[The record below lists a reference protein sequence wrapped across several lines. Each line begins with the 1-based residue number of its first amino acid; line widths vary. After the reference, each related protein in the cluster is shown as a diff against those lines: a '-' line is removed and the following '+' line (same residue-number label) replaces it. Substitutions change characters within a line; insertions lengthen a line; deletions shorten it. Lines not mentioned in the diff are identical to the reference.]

1 MWQGIANF
9 ILRNRFLLIGAITLV
24 TVLFGYSALTNL
36 KLDNKY
42 GIVLPKDSPTTTN
55 YNKFKELF
63 GEDGNVLVLAIKTDS
78 LYTESRFKKWKQLGD
93 SILKFQG
100 VESVTSEATLITLK
114 NDKEKKEFV
123 FERVFEED
131 DTLFKKKSIDVIKDE
146 VRNNPFY
153 RGLLYSDSGD
163 VSVMMIGISESTLA
177 DQKKSKIVLKIE
189 DLARSYE
196 GAFGQVHFAGL
207 PHLRV
212 VIATRMQNEM
222 FLFIVASMLVTGILL
237 YLFFRSFR
245 VVGICLTVVA
255 IAVIWALGSIGAM
268 GFDLT
273 ILMAL
278 IPPLMI
284 VIGIPNCVFLMTKF
298 HQEVKEHGNKVKA
311 LSRVIQKIGTA
322 TLLTNFTT
330 AIGFMTF
337 AFTNSTKL
345 MEFGIAASINI
356 MLVFIISICVLPIF
370 ASFSKRPKLRHLKH
384 LDRKVATGML
394 DFIVYTTA
402 NRRPYIYIATVVLI
416 VVSFI
421 GLYKMEA
428 TGNLTGDLPKD
439 DPISQDVRFL
449 EKHFGGSI
457 PFEMM
462 IHYNDKDLFN
472 FKEMNSRK
480 INSTLSK
487 LARIDAIQDT
497 LKKDE
502 LFSKSISIVDFIKAL
517 NMAYYSNDTSKYR
530 LRIKQVGMA
539 KTSARRQKEYFKKL
553 FQGDIYN
560 GGFSIK
566 EVLDTNSQH
575 IRVRCQMKDLG
586 SYDVAQKVEHLK
598 TTVNRIL
605 NPNKEALEK
614 YYAMISR
621 PKDEADSSGVDY
633 ADSIFLIEPNI
644 KRNIIEKLSENNIV
658 LSNKFYE
665 DKENLYAFMDSVG
678 FHQTLYNSIQNEYF
692 DVTFTGTS
700 VVASEGTKYL
710 VKNLVTSLIFAIICI
725 GILMAILFRSWRM
738 VVISMVPNIIPLLF
752 TGGIMGWFGIPL
764 KPSTLL
770 VFSIAFGISVDDTI
784 HYLAKYRQELKNNEW
799 DLKTCVNNATR
810 EAGLGMFYTSIVLF
824 SGFSVFMFSQF
835 GGTQALGML
844 VSITL
849 LVAMLTNLMV
859 LPSLLLSLDRL
870 ITTKSFKEPYFEAYD
885 DEDEVEWDELA
896 LEQEIIENDI
906 KPDKSTNE

>member
-63 GEDGNVLVLAIKTDS
+63 GEDGNVLVLAIQTDS

-131 DTLFKKKSIDVIKDE
+131 DTLFKKKSIEVIKDE

-196 GAFGQVHFAGL
+196 DAFGQVHFAGL

-212 VIATRMQNEM
+212 VIATRIQNEM

-255 IAVIWALGSIGAM
+255 IAVVWALGSIGAM

-394 DFIVYTTA
+394 DFIVYNTA
-402 NRRPYIYIATVVLI
+402 NRRPYIYIGTVVLI

-439 DPISQDVRFL
+439 DQISKDVRFL

-480 INSTLSK
+480 INSTLGK

-497 LKKDE
+497 LKKDA

-586 SYDVAQKVEHLK
+586 SYDVAQKVAHLK

-605 NPNKEALEK
+605 NPNKDALET

-633 ADSIFLIEPNI
+633 ADSIFLLEPNI
-644 KRNIIEKLSENNIV
+644 KRNIIEKLSENDIV

-885 DEDEVEWDELA
+885 DEDEVEWNELA
-896 LEQEIIENDI
+896 LEQEIIEKDK
-906 KPDKSTNE
+906 KPDKSTN

>member
-1 MWQGIANF
+1 
-9 ILRNRFLLIGAITLV
+9 V
-24 TVLFGYSALTNL
+24 V
-36 KLDNKY
+36 
-42 GIVLPKDSPTTTN
+42 
-55 YNKFKELF
+55 
-63 GEDGNVLVLAIKTDS
+63 AIKTDS

-93 SILKFQG
+93 SILKFEG

-131 DTLFKKKSIDVIKDE
+131 DTLFKKKSIHVIKDE

-153 RGLLYSDSGD
+153 KGLLYSDSGN
-163 VSVMMIGISESTLA
+163 VSIMMIGISESTLA
-177 DQKKSKIVLKIE
+177 DQKKSKIVLQIE
-189 DLARSYE
+189 DLARGYE
-196 GAFGQVHFAGL
+196 SAFGKIHFAGL

-212 VIATRMQNEM
+212 VIATRIQNEM

-255 IAVIWALGSIGAM
+255 IAVVWALGSIGVM

-337 AFTNSTKL
+337 AFTNSIKL

-370 ASFSKRPKLRHLKH
+370 ASFSKRPKSRHLKH
-384 LDRKVATGML
+384 LDRKMAAGLL
-394 DFIVYTTA
+394 DFIVYNTA
-402 NRRPYIYIATVVLI
+402 NRRPLIYISTIVLI

-472 FKEMNSRK
+472 FKDMNTRK
-480 INSTLSK
+480 VNSTLEK

-497 LKKDE
+497 LRKDS

-517 NMAYYSNDTSKYR
+517 NMAYYSNDTSKYK

-539 KTSARRQKEYFKKL
+539 KAGARRQKEYFKKL

-575 IRVRCQMKDLG
+575 IRIRCQMKDLG
-586 SYDVAQKVEHLK
+586 SYEVSQKVESLRK
-598 TTVNRIL
+598 MVNRTL
-605 NPNKEALEK
+605 NPNKAALEK
-614 YYAMISR
+614 YYANISR
-621 PKDEADSSGVDY
+621 PKDEMDSSGIDY
-633 ADSIFLIEPNI
+633 ADSIFILEPGI
-644 KRNIIEKLSENNIV
+644 KRNLIEGLAKKDIALRNT
-658 LSNKFYE
+658 FYE
-665 DKENLYAFMDSVG
+665 NKENLYNHMDSVG
-678 FHQTLYNSIQNEYF
+678 FHQVLYNSIQNEYF

-710 VKNLVTSLIFAIICI
+710 VKNLITSLIFAIICI

-885 DEDEVEWDELA
+885 EEDEVEWNALAVENEIDDENKLS
-896 LEQEIIENDI
+896 D
-906 KPDKSTNE
+906 KPKEE

>member
-9 ILRNRFLLIGAITLV
+9 ILRNRFLLIGAITLI
-24 TVLFGYSALTNL
+24 TVFFGYSALTNL

-55 YNKFKELF
+55 YDKFKELF
-63 GEDGNVLVLAIKTDS
+63 GEDGNVLVVAIKTDS

-93 SILKFQG
+93 SILKFEG

-131 DTLFKKKSIDVIKDE
+131 DTLFKKKSIHVIKDE

-153 RGLLYSDSGD
+153 KGLLYSDSGN
-163 VSVMMIGISESTLA
+163 VSIMMIGISESTLA
-177 DQKKSKIVLKIE
+177 DQKKSKIVLQIE
-189 DLARSYE
+189 DLARGYE
-196 GAFGQVHFAGL
+196 SAFGKIHFAGL

-212 VIATRMQNEM
+212 VIATRIQNEM

-255 IAVIWALGSIGAM
+255 IAVVWALGSIGVM

-337 AFTNSTKL
+337 AFTNSIKL

-370 ASFSKRPKLRHLKH
+370 ASFSKRPKSRHLKH
-384 LDRKVATGML
+384 LDRKVATGLL
-394 DFIVYTTA
+394 DFIVYNTA
-402 NRRPYIYIATVVLI
+402 NRRPLIYISTIVLI

-472 FKEMNSRK
+472 FKDMNTRK
-480 INSTLSK
+480 VNNTLEK

-497 LKKDE
+497 LRTDS

-517 NMAYYSNDTSKYR
+517 NMAYYSNDTSKYK

-539 KTSARRQKEYFKKL
+539 KTGARRQKEYFKKL

-575 IRVRCQMKDLG
+575 IRIRCQMKDLG
-586 SYDVAQKVEHLK
+586 SYEVSQKVESLRNM
-598 TTVNRIL
+598 VNRTL
-605 NPNKEALEK
+605 NPNKAALEK
-614 YYAMISR
+614 YYANISR
-621 PKDEADSSGVDY
+621 PKDEMDSSGIDY
-633 ADSIFLIEPNI
+633 ADSIFILEPGI
-644 KRNIIEKLSENNIV
+644 KRNLIEGLAKKDIALR
-658 LSNKFYE
+658 NKFYE
-665 DKENLYAFMDSVG
+665 NKENLYNHMDSVG
-678 FHQTLYNSIQNEYF
+678 FHQVLYNSIQNEYF

-710 VKNLVTSLIFAIICI
+710 VKNLITSLIFAIICI

-885 DEDEVEWDELA
+885 EEDEVEWNALAVENEIDDENKLS
-896 LEQEIIENDI
+896 D
-906 KPDKSTNE
+906 KPRKE

>member
-9 ILRNRFLLIGAITLV
+9 ILRNRFLLIGAITLI
-24 TVLFGYSALTNL
+24 TVFFGYSALTNL

-55 YNKFKELF
+55 YDKFKELF
-63 GEDGNVLVLAIKTDS
+63 GEDGNVLVVAIKTDS

-93 SILKFQG
+93 SILKFEG

-131 DTLFKKKSIDVIKDE
+131 DTLFKKKSIHVIKDE

-153 RGLLYSDSGD
+153 KGLLYSDSGN
-163 VSVMMIGISESTLA
+163 VSIMMIGISESTLA
-177 DQKKSKIVLKIE
+177 DQKKSKIVLQIE
-189 DLARSYE
+189 DLARGYE
-196 GAFGQVHFAGL
+196 SAFGKIHFAGL

-212 VIATRMQNEM
+212 VIATRIQNEM

-255 IAVIWALGSIGAM
+255 IAVVWALGSIGVM

-337 AFTNSTKL
+337 AFTNSIKL

-370 ASFSKRPKLRHLKH
+370 ASFSKRPKSRHLKH
-384 LDRKVATGML
+384 LDRKVATGLL
-394 DFIVYTTA
+394 DFIVYNTA
-402 NRRPYIYIATVVLI
+402 NRRPLIYISTIVLI

-472 FKEMNSRK
+472 FKDMNTRK
-480 INSTLSK
+480 VNNTLEK

-497 LKKDE
+497 LRTDS

-517 NMAYYSNDTSKYR
+517 NMAYYSNDTSKYK

-539 KTSARRQKEYFKKL
+539 KTGARRQKEYFKKL

-575 IRVRCQMKDLG
+575 IRIRCQMKDLG
-586 SYDVAQKVEHLK
+586 SYEVSQKVESLRNM
-598 TTVNRIL
+598 VNRTL
-605 NPNKEALEK
+605 NPNKAALEK
-614 YYAMISR
+614 YYANISR
-621 PKDEADSSGVDY
+621 PKDEMDSSGIDY
-633 ADSIFLIEPNI
+633 ADSIFILEPVI
-644 KRNIIEKLSENNIV
+644 KRNLIEGLAKKDIALR
-658 LSNKFYE
+658 NKFYE
-665 DKENLYAFMDSVG
+665 NKENLYNHMDSVG
-678 FHQTLYNSIQNEYF
+678 FHQVLYNSIQNEYF

-710 VKNLVTSLIFAIICI
+710 VKNLITSLIFAIICI

-885 DEDEVEWDELA
+885 EEDEVEWNALAVENEIDDENKLS
-896 LEQEIIENDI
+896 D
-906 KPDKSTNE
+906 KPRKE

>member
-9 ILRNRFLLIGAITLV
+9 ILRNRFLIVGAITLI

-63 GEDGNVLVLAIKTDS
+63 GADGHVLILAIKTDS

-93 SILKFQG
+93 SILKFKG
-100 VESVTSEATLITLK
+100 VESVTSEATLISLK

-123 FERVFEED
+123 FERIFEED
-131 DTLFKKKSIDVIKDE
+131 DTLFQKKKIEVIKEE
-146 VRNNPFY
+146 VRTNPFY
-153 RGLLYSDSGD
+153 RGLLYSDSGN
-163 VSVMMIGISESTLA
+163 VSLMMIAMSESTLG
-177 DQKKSKIVLKIE
+177 DQQKSKVVLEIE
-189 DLARSYE
+189 ELANSYE
-196 GAFGQVHFAGL
+196 GAFGPLHFAGL
-207 PHLRV
+207 PPLRV
-212 VIATRMQNEM
+212 VIATRIENEM
-222 FLFIVASMLVTGILL
+222 FLFIMASMLVTGILL
-237 YLFFRSFR
+237 YLFFRSLR
-245 VVGICLTVVA
+245 VVAICLTVVG
-255 IAVIWALGSIGAM
+255 IAVIWALGSIGLM

-330 AIGFMTF
+330 ALGFMTF

-356 MLVFIISICVLPIF
+356 MLVFIISICILPIF
-370 ASFSKRPKLRHLKH
+370 SSFSKRPKSRHLRH
-384 LDRKVATGML
+384 LDRKVASGML
-394 DFIVYTTA
+394 DFIVYTTEHK
-402 NRRPYIYIATVVLI
+402 RHWIYISTVLLI
-416 VVSFI
+416 VVSFMGI
-421 GLYKMEA
+421 SKMEA
-428 TGNLTGDLPKD
+428 TGNLTGDIPD
-439 DPISQDVRFL
+439 SDPISKDIRFL

-472 FKEMNSRK
+472 FKEMNSKR
-480 INSTLSK
+480 INNTLNK
-487 LARIDAIQDT
+487 LARIDEIQET
-497 LKKDE
+497 LKKDS
-502 LFSKSISIVDFIKAL
+502 LFSKTISIVDFIKAL
-517 NMAYYSNDTSKYR
+517 NMAYYSNDTSKYK

-539 KTSARRQKEYFKKL
+539 KTSSRRQAEYFTKL
-553 FQGDIYN
+553 FQGDIYSS
-560 GGFSIK
+560 GFSIK
-566 EVLDTNSQH
+566 EVLDTHSQH
-575 IRVRCQMKDLG
+575 IRIRSQMKDLG
-586 SYDVAQKVEHLK
+586 SYDVVQKVNQLK
-598 TTVNRIL
+598 VKVTDIL
-605 NPNKEALEK
+605 NPNKK
-614 YYAMISR
+614 QIDHFYSMVDRSV
-621 PKDEADSSGVDY
+621 DENDSTNIDY
-633 ADSIFLIEPNI
+633 IDSIFILDQTI
-644 KRNIIEKLSENNIV
+644 KRSVIDLLAGDSVALKNKL
-658 LSNKFYE
+658 YE
-665 DKENLYAFMDSVG
+665 DKEFLYHAMDSLG
-678 FHQTLYNSIQNEYF
+678 LHKLLADAIDKESFQ
-692 DVTFTGTS
+692 VTFTGTS
-700 VVASEGTKYL
+700 VVAAEGTRYL
-710 VKNLVTSLIFAIICI
+710 VKNLITSLIFAIISI
-725 GILMAILFRSWRM
+725 GILMALLFRSWRM
-738 VVISMVPNIIPLLF
+738 VIISMVPNIIPLLF

-770 VFSIAFGISVDDTI
+770 VFSVAFGISVDDTI

-799 DLKTCVNNATR
+799 DLKACINNSTR

-824 SGFSVFMFSQF
+824 SGFSVFTFSQF
-835 GGTQALGML
+835 GGTQALGLL

-885 DEDEVEWDELA
+885 NEAEVEWNELSVKK
-896 LEQEIIENDI
+896 EEIANP
-906 KPDKSTNE
+906 KKSE

>member
-1 MWQGIANF
+1 
-9 ILRNRFLLIGAITLV
+9 
-24 TVLFGYSALTNL
+24 
-36 KLDNKY
+36 
-42 GIVLPKDSPTTTN
+42 
-55 YNKFKELF
+55 
-63 GEDGNVLVLAIKTDS
+63 
-78 LYTESRFKKWKQLGD
+78 
-93 SILKFQG
+93 
-100 VESVTSEATLITLK
+100 
-114 NDKEKKEFV
+114 
-123 FERVFEED
+123 
-131 DTLFKKKSIDVIKDE
+131 
-146 VRNNPFY
+146 
-153 RGLLYSDSGD
+153 
-163 VSVMMIGISESTLA
+163 
-177 DQKKSKIVLKIE
+177 
-189 DLARSYE
+189 
-196 GAFGQVHFAGL
+196 
-207 PHLRV
+207 
-212 VIATRMQNEM
+212 
-222 FLFIVASMLVTGILL
+222 
-237 YLFFRSFR
+237 
-245 VVGICLTVVA
+245 
-255 IAVIWALGSIGAM
+255 
-268 GFDLT
+268 
-273 ILMAL
+273 MAL

-586 SYDVAQKVEHLK
+586 SYDVAQKVAHLK

>member
-9 ILRNRFLLIGAITLV
+9 ILRNRFLLIGAITLI
-24 TVLFGYSALTNL
+24 TVFFGYSALTNL

-55 YNKFKELF
+55 YDKFKELF
-63 GEDGNVLVLAIKTDS
+63 GEDGNVLVVAIKTDS

-93 SILKFQG
+93 SILKFEG

-131 DTLFKKKSIDVIKDE
+131 DTLFKKKSIHVIKDE

-153 RGLLYSDSGD
+153 KGLLYSDSGN
-163 VSVMMIGISESTLA
+163 VSIMMIGISESTLA
-177 DQKKSKIVLKIE
+177 DQKKSKIVLQIE
-189 DLARSYE
+189 DLARGYE
-196 GAFGQVHFAGL
+196 SAFGKIHFAGL

-212 VIATRMQNEM
+212 VIATRIQNEM

-255 IAVIWALGSIGAM
+255 IAVVWALGSIGVM

-337 AFTNSTKL
+337 AFTNSIKL

-370 ASFSKRPKLRHLKH
+370 ASFSKRPKSRHLKH
-384 LDRKVATGML
+384 LDRKVATGLL
-394 DFIVYTTA
+394 DFIVYNTA
-402 NRRPYIYIATVVLI
+402 NRRPLIYISTIVLI
-416 VVSFI
+416 VVSLI

-472 FKEMNSRK
+472 FKDMNTRK
-480 INSTLSK
+480 VNSTLEK

-497 LKKDE
+497 LRKDA

-517 NMAYYSNDTSKYR
+517 NMAYYSNDTSKYK

-539 KTSARRQKEYFKKL
+539 KAGARRQKEYFKKL

-575 IRVRCQMKDLG
+575 IRIRCQMKDLG
-586 SYDVAQKVEHLK
+586 SYEVSQKVESLRK
-598 TTVNRIL
+598 MVNRTL
-605 NPNKEALEK
+605 NPNKAALEK
-614 YYAMISR
+614 YYANISR
-621 PKDEADSSGVDY
+621 PKDEMDSSGIDY
-633 ADSIFLIEPNI
+633 ADSIFILEPGI
-644 KRNIIEKLSENNIV
+644 KRDVIEGLAKKDIALR
-658 LSNKFYE
+658 NKFYE
-665 DKENLYAFMDSVG
+665 NKENLYNHMDSVG
-678 FHQTLYNSIQNEYF
+678 FHQVLYNSIQNEYF

-710 VKNLVTSLIFAIICI
+710 VKNLITSLIFAVICI

-885 DEDEVEWDELA
+885 EEDEVEWNALAVENEIGDENKLS
-896 LEQEIIENDI
+896 D
-906 KPDKSTNE
+906 KPKEE

>member
-9 ILRNRFLLIGAITLV
+9 ILRNRFLLIGAITLI
-24 TVLFGYSALTNL
+24 TVFFGYSALTNL

-55 YNKFKELF
+55 YDKFKELF
-63 GEDGNVLVLAIKTDS
+63 GEDGNVLVVAVKTDS

-93 SILKFQG
+93 SILKFEG

-131 DTLFKKKSIDVIKDE
+131 DTLFKKKSIQVIKDE

-153 RGLLYSDSGD
+153 KGLLYSDSGN
-163 VSVMMIGISESTLA
+163 VSIMMIGISESTLA
-177 DQKKSKIVLKIE
+177 DQKKSKIVLQIE
-189 DLARSYE
+189 DLARGYE
-196 GAFGQVHFAGL
+196 SAFGKIHFAGL

-212 VIATRMQNEM
+212 VIATRIQNEM

-255 IAVIWALGSIGAM
+255 IAVVWALGSIGVM

-337 AFTNSTKL
+337 AFTNSIKL

-370 ASFSKRPKLRHLKH
+370 ASFSKRPKSRHLKH
-384 LDRKVATGML
+384 LDRKVATGLL
-394 DFIVYTTA
+394 DFIVYNTA
-402 NRRPYIYIATVVLI
+402 NRRPLIYISTIVLI

-472 FKEMNSRK
+472 FKDMNTRK
-480 INSTLSK
+480 VNNTLEK

-497 LKKDE
+497 LRKDS

-517 NMAYYSNDTSKYR
+517 NMAYYSNDTSKYK

-539 KTSARRQKEYFKKL
+539 KTGARRQKEYFKKL

-575 IRVRCQMKDLG
+575 IRIRCQMKDLG
-586 SYDVAQKVEHLK
+586 SYEVSQKVESLRNM
-598 TTVNRIL
+598 VNRTL
-605 NPNKEALEK
+605 NPNKAALEK
-614 YYAMISR
+614 YYANISR
-621 PKDEADSSGVDY
+621 PKDEMDSSGIDY
-633 ADSIFLIEPNI
+633 ADSIFILEPGI
-644 KRNIIEKLSENNIV
+644 KRNLIEGLAKKDIALR
-658 LSNKFYE
+658 NKFYE
-665 DKENLYAFMDSVG
+665 NKENLYNHMDSVG
-678 FHQTLYNSIQNEYF
+678 FHQVLYNSIQNEYF

-710 VKNLVTSLIFAIICI
+710 VKNLITSLIFAIICI

-784 HYLAKYRQELKNNEW
+784 HYLAKYRQELKNNAW

-870 ITTKSFKEPYFEAYD
+870 ITTKSFKEPYFQAYD
-885 DEDEVEWDELA
+885 EEDEVEWNALAVENEIDDENKLS
-896 LEQEIIENDI
+896 D
-906 KPDKSTNE
+906 KPRKE

>member
-9 ILRNRFLLIGAITLV
+9 ILRNRFLLIGAITLI
-24 TVLFGYSALTNL
+24 TVFFGYSALTNL

-55 YNKFKELF
+55 YDKFKELF
-63 GEDGNVLVLAIKTDS
+63 GEDGNVLVVAIKTDS

-93 SILKFQG
+93 SILKFEG

-131 DTLFKKKSIDVIKDE
+131 DTLFKKKSIHVIKDE

-153 RGLLYSDSGD
+153 KGLLYSDSGN
-163 VSVMMIGISESTLA
+163 VSIMMIGISESTLA
-177 DQKKSKIVLKIE
+177 DQKKSKIVLQIE
-189 DLARSYE
+189 DLARGYE
-196 GAFGQVHFAGL
+196 SAFGKIHFAGL

-212 VIATRMQNEM
+212 VIATRIQNEM

-255 IAVIWALGSIGAM
+255 IAVVWALGSIGVM

-337 AFTNSTKL
+337 AFTNSIKL

-370 ASFSKRPKLRHLKH
+370 ASFSKRPKSRHLKH
-384 LDRKVATGML
+384 LDRKVATGLL
-394 DFIVYTTA
+394 DFIVYNTA
-402 NRRPYIYIATVVLI
+402 NRRPLIYISTIVLI

-472 FKEMNSRK
+472 FKDMNTRK
-480 INSTLSK
+480 VNSTLEK

-497 LKKDE
+497 LRKDA

-517 NMAYYSNDTSKYR
+517 NMAYYSNDTSKYK

-539 KTSARRQKEYFKKL
+539 KTGARRQKEYFKKL

-575 IRVRCQMKDLG
+575 IRIRCQMKDLG
-586 SYDVAQKVEHLK
+586 SYEVSQKVESLRK
-598 TTVNRIL
+598 MVNRTL
-605 NPNKEALEK
+605 NPNKAALEK
-614 YYAMISR
+614 YYANISR
-621 PKDEADSSGVDY
+621 PKDEMDSSGIDY
-633 ADSIFLIEPNI
+633 ADSIFILEPGI
-644 KRNIIEKLSENNIV
+644 KRNLIEGLAKKDIALR
-658 LSNKFYE
+658 NKFYE
-665 DKENLYAFMDSVG
+665 NKENLYNHMDSVG
-678 FHQTLYNSIQNEYF
+678 FHQVLYNSIQNEYF

-710 VKNLVTSLIFAIICI
+710 VKNLITSLIFAVICI

-885 DEDEVEWDELA
+885 EEDEVEWNALAVENEIDDENKLS
-896 LEQEIIENDI
+896 D
-906 KPDKSTNE
+906 KPRKE

>member
-63 GEDGNVLVLAIKTDS
+63 GEDGNVLVLAIQTDS

-131 DTLFKKKSIDVIKDE
+131 DTLFKKKSIEVIKDE

-212 VIATRMQNEM
+212 VIATRIQNEM

-255 IAVIWALGSIGAM
+255 IAVVWALGSIGAM

-586 SYDVAQKVEHLK
+586 SYDVAQKVAHLK

-885 DEDEVEWDELA
+885 DEDEIEWDELA

>member
-9 ILRNRFLLIGAITLV
+9 ILRNRFLLIGAITLI
-24 TVLFGYSALTNL
+24 TVFFGYSALTNL

-55 YNKFKELF
+55 YDKFKELF
-63 GEDGNVLVLAIKTDS
+63 GEDGNVLVVAIKTDS

-93 SILKFQG
+93 SILKFEG

-131 DTLFKKKSIDVIKDE
+131 DTLFKKKSIHVIKDE

-153 RGLLYSDSGD
+153 KGLLYSDSGN
-163 VSVMMIGISESTLA
+163 VSIMMIGISESTLA
-177 DQKKSKIVLKIE
+177 DQKKSKIVLQIE
-189 DLARSYE
+189 DLARGYE
-196 GAFGQVHFAGL
+196 SAFGKIHFAGL

-212 VIATRMQNEM
+212 VIATRIQNEM

-255 IAVIWALGSIGAM
+255 IAVVWALGSIGVM

-337 AFTNSTKL
+337 AFTNSIKL

-370 ASFSKRPKLRHLKH
+370 ASFSKRPKSRHLKH
-384 LDRKVATGML
+384 LDRKVATGLL
-394 DFIVYTTA
+394 DFIVYNTA
-402 NRRPYIYIATVVLI
+402 NRRPLIYISTIVLI

-472 FKEMNSRK
+472 FKDMNTRK
-480 INSTLSK
+480 VNNTLEK

-497 LKKDE
+497 LRTDS

-517 NMAYYSNDTSKYR
+517 NMAYYSNDTSKYK

-539 KTSARRQKEYFKKL
+539 KTGARRQKEYFKKL

-575 IRVRCQMKDLG
+575 IRIRCQMKDLG
-586 SYDVAQKVEHLK
+586 SYEVSQKVESLRNM
-598 TTVNRIL
+598 VNRTL
-605 NPNKEALEK
+605 NPNKAALEK
-614 YYAMISR
+614 YYANISR
-621 PKDEADSSGVDY
+621 PKDEMDSSGIDY
-633 ADSIFLIEPNI
+633 ADSIFILEPGI
-644 KRNIIEKLSENNIV
+644 KRNLIEGLAKKDIALR
-658 LSNKFYE
+658 NKFYE
-665 DKENLYAFMDSVG
+665 NKENLYNHMDSVG
-678 FHQTLYNSIQNEYF
+678 FHQVLYNSIQNEYF

-710 VKNLVTSLIFAIICI
+710 VKNLITSLIFAVICI

-885 DEDEVEWDELA
+885 EEDEVEWNALAVENEIDDENKLS
-896 LEQEIIENDI
+896 D
-906 KPDKSTNE
+906 KPKEE

>member
-131 DTLFKKKSIDVIKDE
+131 DTLFKKKSIEVIKDE

-212 VIATRMQNEM
+212 VIATRIQNEM

-394 DFIVYTTA
+394 DFIVYNTA
-402 NRRPYIYIATVVLI
+402 NRRPYIYIGTVVLI

-439 DPISQDVRFL
+439 DQISKDVRFL

>member
-9 ILRNRFLLIGAITLV
+9 ILRNRFLLIGAITLI
-24 TVLFGYSALTNL
+24 TVFFGYSALTNL

-55 YNKFKELF
+55 YDKFKELF
-63 GEDGNVLVLAIKTDS
+63 GEDGNVLVVAIKTDS

-93 SILKFQG
+93 SILKFEG

-131 DTLFKKKSIDVIKDE
+131 DTLFKKKSIHVIKDE

-153 RGLLYSDSGD
+153 KGLLYSDSGN
-163 VSVMMIGISESTLA
+163 VSIMMIGISESTLA
-177 DQKKSKIVLKIE
+177 DQKKSKIVLQIE
-189 DLARSYE
+189 DLARGYE
-196 GAFGQVHFAGL
+196 SAFGKIHFAGL

-212 VIATRMQNEM
+212 VIATRIQNEM

-255 IAVIWALGSIGAM
+255 IAVVWALGSIGVM

-337 AFTNSTKL
+337 AFTNSIKL

-370 ASFSKRPKLRHLKH
+370 ASFSKRPKSRHLKH
-384 LDRKVATGML
+384 LDRKVAAGLL
-394 DFIVYTTA
+394 DFIVYNTA
-402 NRRPYIYIATVVLI
+402 NRRPLIYISTIVLI

-472 FKEMNSRK
+472 FKDMNTRK
-480 INSTLSK
+480 VNSTLEK

-497 LKKDE
+497 LRKDS

-517 NMAYYSNDTSKYR
+517 NMAYYSNDTSKYK

-539 KTSARRQKEYFKKL
+539 KAGARRQKEYFKKL

-575 IRVRCQMKDLG
+575 IRIRCQMKDLG
-586 SYDVAQKVEHLK
+586 SYEVSQKVESLRK
-598 TTVNRIL
+598 MVNRTL
-605 NPNKEALEK
+605 NPNKAALEK
-614 YYAMISR
+614 YYANISR
-621 PKDEADSSGVDY
+621 PKDEMDSSGIDY
-633 ADSIFLIEPNI
+633 ADSIFILEPGI
-644 KRNIIEKLSENNIV
+644 KRNLIEGLAKKDIALRNT
-658 LSNKFYE
+658 FYE
-665 DKENLYAFMDSVG
+665 NKENLYNHMDSVG
-678 FHQTLYNSIQNEYF
+678 FHQVLYNSIQNEYF

-710 VKNLVTSLIFAIICI
+710 VKNLITSLIFAIICI

-885 DEDEVEWDELA
+885 EEDEVEWNALAVENEIDDENKLS
-896 LEQEIIENDI
+896 D
-906 KPDKSTNE
+906 KPRKE

>member
-1 MWQGIANF
+1 MWQGIANI
-9 ILRNRFLLIGAITLV
+9 ILRNRFLILGAIALI
-24 TVLFGYSALTNL
+24 TVMFGYSALTNL

-55 YNKFKELF
+55 YNKFKKLF
-63 GEDGNVLVLAIKTDS
+63 GEDGNVLVFAVKTDS

-93 SILKFQG
+93 SILKFKG

-131 DTLFKKKSIDVIKDE
+131 DTLFKKKSIQIIKEE
-146 VRNNPFY
+146 VRTNPFY
-153 RGLLYSDSGD
+153 KGLLYSDSGN
-163 VSVMMIGISESTLA
+163 VSVMMIGISESTLS
-177 DQKKSKIVLKIE
+177 DQKKSKIVLEIE

-196 GAFGQVHFAGL
+196 PAFGTIHFAGL

-212 VIATRMQNEM
+212 VIATRIQNEM
-222 FLFIVASMLVTGILL
+222 FLFIMASMLVTGMLL
-237 YLFFRSFR
+237 YLFFRSLR

-255 IAVIWALGSIGAM
+255 IAVVWALGSIGAM
-268 GFDLT
+268 GFNLS

-330 AIGFMTF
+330 ALGFMTF

-356 MLVFIISICVLPIF
+356 MLVFVISICVLPIIT
-370 ASFSKRPKLRHLKH
+370 SFSKRPKTRHLKH
-384 LDRKVATGML
+384 LDRKIATGML
-394 DFIVYTTA
+394 DFIVFNTEH
-402 NRRPYIYIATVVLI
+402 RRPLIYVVTLLLI
-416 VVSFI
+416 IVSFI

-428 TGNLTGDLPKD
+428 TGNLTGDLPTD
-439 DPISQDVRFL
+439 DPISRDVRFL

-462 IHYNDKDLFN
+462 IHYNDKHLFN

-480 INSTLSK
+480 INNTLNK

-497 LKKDE
+497 LKNDA

-517 NMAYYSNDTSKYR
+517 NMAYYSNDTSKYK
-530 LRIKQVGMA
+530 LRIRQVGMA
-539 KTSARRQKEYFKKL
+539 KTSSRRQKEYFKKL

-575 IRVRCQMKDLG
+575 IRVRSQMKDLG
-586 SYDVAQKVEHLK
+586 SYDVAQKVKHLK
-598 TTVNRIL
+598 RKVDQIL
-605 NPNKEALEK
+605 NPKKDKLED
-614 YYAMISR
+614 YYAKINW
-621 PKDEADSSGVDY
+621 PKDEEDSLCADYV
-633 ADSIFLIEPNI
+633 DSIFLLEPAV
-644 KRNIIEKLSENNIV
+644 KRSLIDKLSGGNIAQQNN
-658 LSNKFYE
+658 LYE
-665 DKENLYAFMDSVG
+665 DKSYLYESMDSAG
-678 FHQTLYNSIQNEYF
+678 FHSTIYNAIENEYF
-692 DVTFTGTS
+692 EVTFTGTS
-700 VVASEGTKYL
+700 VVAAEGTKYL
-710 VKNLVTSLIFAIICI
+710 VKNLITSLIFAIISI
-725 GILMAILFRSWRM
+725 GLLMAILFRSWRM
-738 VVISMVPNIIPLLF
+738 VVISMIPNIIPLLF

-784 HYLAKYRQELKNNEW
+784 HYLAKYRQELKTNEW
-799 DLKTCVNNATR
+799 NLKSCINNATR

-824 SGFSVFMFSQF
+824 SGFSVFTFSQF

-849 LVAMLTNLMV
+849 LIAMLTNLMV

-870 ITTKSFKEPYFEAYD
+870 ITTKSFKEPYFEAYEE
-885 DEDEVEWDELA
+885 EDEVEWNELA
-896 LEQEIIENDI
+896 LEKEELKNPQ
-906 KPDKSTNE
+906 KSK

>member
-9 ILRNRFLLIGAITLV
+9 ILRNRFLLIGAITLI
-24 TVLFGYSALTNL
+24 TVFFGYSALTNL

-55 YNKFKELF
+55 YDKFKELF
-63 GEDGNVLVLAIKTDS
+63 GEDGNVLVVAIKTDS

-93 SILKFQG
+93 SILKFEG

-131 DTLFKKKSIDVIKDE
+131 DTLFKKKSIHVIKDE

-153 RGLLYSDSGD
+153 KGLLYSDSGN
-163 VSVMMIGISESTLA
+163 VSIMMIGISESTLA
-177 DQKKSKIVLKIE
+177 DQKKSKIVLQIE
-189 DLARSYE
+189 DLARGYE
-196 GAFGQVHFAGL
+196 SAFGKIHFAGL

-212 VIATRMQNEM
+212 VIATRIQNEM

-255 IAVIWALGSIGAM
+255 IAVVWALGSIGVM

-337 AFTNSTKL
+337 AFTNSIKL

-370 ASFSKRPKLRHLKH
+370 ASFSKRPKSRHLKH
-384 LDRKVATGML
+384 LDRKVATGL
-394 DFIVYTTA
+394 LNFIVYNTA
-402 NRRPYIYIATVVLI
+402 NRRPLIYISTIVLI

-472 FKEMNSRK
+472 FKDMNTRK
-480 INSTLSK
+480 VNSTLEK

-497 LKKDE
+497 LRKDA

-517 NMAYYSNDTSKYR
+517 NMAYYSNDTSKYK

-539 KTSARRQKEYFKKL
+539 KTGARRQKEYFKKL

-575 IRVRCQMKDLG
+575 IRIRCQMKDLG
-586 SYDVAQKVEHLK
+586 SYEVSQKVESLRK
-598 TTVNRIL
+598 MVNRTL
-605 NPNKEALEK
+605 NPNKAALEK
-614 YYAMISR
+614 YYANISR
-621 PKDEADSSGVDY
+621 PKDEMDSSGIDY
-633 ADSIFLIEPNI
+633 ADSIFILEPGI
-644 KRNIIEKLSENNIV
+644 KRNLIEGLAKKDIALR
-658 LSNKFYE
+658 NKFYE
-665 DKENLYAFMDSVG
+665 NKENLYNHMDSVG
-678 FHQTLYNSIQNEYF
+678 FHQVLYNSIQNEYF

-710 VKNLVTSLIFAIICI
+710 VKNLITSLIFAIICI

-885 DEDEVEWDELA
+885 EEDEVEWNALAVENEIDDENKLS
-896 LEQEIIENDI
+896 D
-906 KPDKSTNE
+906 KPRKE

>member
-9 ILRNRFLLIGAITLV
+9 ILRNRFLLIGAITLI
-24 TVLFGYSALTNL
+24 TVFFGYSALTNL

-55 YNKFKELF
+55 YDKFKELF
-63 GEDGNVLVLAIKTDS
+63 GEDGNVLVVAIKTDS

-93 SILKFQG
+93 SILKFEG

-131 DTLFKKKSIDVIKDE
+131 DTLFKKKSIHVIKDE

-153 RGLLYSDSGD
+153 KGLLYSDSGN
-163 VSVMMIGISESTLA
+163 VSIMMIGISESTLA
-177 DQKKSKIVLKIE
+177 DQKKSKIVLQIE
-189 DLARSYE
+189 DLARGYE
-196 GAFGQVHFAGL
+196 SAFGKIHFAGL

-212 VIATRMQNEM
+212 VIATRIQNEM

-255 IAVIWALGSIGAM
+255 IAVVWALGSIGVM

-337 AFTNSTKL
+337 AFTNSIKL

-370 ASFSKRPKLRHLKH
+370 ASFSKRPKSRHLKH
-384 LDRKVATGML
+384 LDRKVATGLL
-394 DFIVYTTA
+394 DFIVYNTA
-402 NRRPYIYIATVVLI
+402 NRRPLIYISTIVLI

-472 FKEMNSRK
+472 FKDMNTRK
-480 INSTLSK
+480 VNNTLEK

-497 LKKDE
+497 LRTDS

-517 NMAYYSNDTSKYR
+517 NMAYYSNDTSKYK

-539 KTSARRQKEYFKKL
+539 KAGARRQKEYFKKL

-575 IRVRCQMKDLG
+575 IRIRCQMKDLG
-586 SYDVAQKVEHLK
+586 SYEVSQKVESLRNM
-598 TTVNRIL
+598 VNRTL
-605 NPNKEALEK
+605 NPNKAALEK
-614 YYAMISR
+614 YYANISR
-621 PKDEADSSGVDY
+621 PKDEMDSSGIDY
-633 ADSIFLIEPNI
+633 ADSIFILEPGI
-644 KRNIIEKLSENNIV
+644 KRNLIEGLAKKDIALR
-658 LSNKFYE
+658 NKFYE
-665 DKENLYAFMDSVG
+665 NKENLYNHMDSVG
-678 FHQTLYNSIQNEYF
+678 FHQVLYNSIQNEYF

-710 VKNLVTSLIFAIICI
+710 VKNLITSLIFAIICI

-885 DEDEVEWDELA
+885 EEDEVEWNALAVENEIGDENKLS
-896 LEQEIIENDI
+896 D
-906 KPDKSTNE
+906 KPKEE

>member
-1 MWQGIANF
+1 MWQGIANL
-9 ILRNRFLLIGAITLV
+9 ILRNRFLILGAIALI
-24 TVLFGYSALTNL
+24 TVMFGYSALTNL

-55 YNKFKELF
+55 YNKFKKLF
-63 GEDGNVLVLAIKTDS
+63 GEDGNVLVFAVKTDS

-123 FERVFEED
+123 FERIFEED
-131 DTLFKKKSIDVIKDE
+131 DTLFKKKSIQVIKEE
-146 VRNNPFY
+146 VRTNPFY
-153 RGLLYSDSGD
+153 KGLLYSDSGN

-177 DQKKSKIVLKIE
+177 DQKKSKIVLQIE

-196 GAFGQVHFAGL
+196 PAFGPIHFAGL

-212 VIATRMQNEM
+212 VIATRIQNEM
-222 FLFIVASMLVTGILL
+222 FLFIMASMLVTGVLL
-237 YLFFRSFR
+237 YLFFRSLR

-255 IAVIWALGSIGAM
+255 VAVVWALGSIGAM
-268 GFDLT
+268 GFNLS

-330 AIGFMTF
+330 ALGFMTF

-356 MLVFIISICVLPIF
+356 MLVFVISICVLPII
-370 ASFSKRPKLRHLKH
+370 ASFSKRPKNRHLKH
-384 LDRKVATGML
+384 LDRKIATGML
-394 DFIVYTTA
+394 DFIVYNTEH
-402 NRRPYIYIATVVLI
+402 RRPWIYLTTSILI
-416 VVSFI
+416 IVSFI

-428 TGNLTGDLPKD
+428 TGNLTGDLPLN
-439 DPISQDVRFL
+439 DPISKDVRFL

-462 IHYNDKDLFN
+462 IHYKDKDLFN
-472 FKEMNSRK
+472 FKEMNSQK
-480 INSTLSK
+480 INNTLNK

-497 LKKDE
+497 LENDS

-517 NMAYYSNDTSKYR
+517 NMAYYSNDASKYK
-530 LRIKQVGMA
+530 LRIRQVGMA
-539 KTSARRQKEYFKKL
+539 KTSSRRQKEYFKKL

-575 IRVRCQMKDLG
+575 IRVRSQMKDLG
-586 SYDVAQKVEHLK
+586 SYDVAQKVQQLK
-598 TTVNRIL
+598 GTVNKIL
-605 NPNKEALEK
+605 NPKKEYLED
-614 YYAMISR
+614 YYAKINW
-621 PKDEADSSGVDY
+621 PKDEEDSLTADYV
-633 ADSIFLIEPNI
+633 DSIFILESAI
-644 KRNIIEKLSENNIV
+644 KRSLIDELSKGNIEEK
-658 LSNKFYE
+658 NKLYE
-665 DKENLYAFMDSVG
+665 DKAYLYESMDSIG
-678 FHQTLYNSIQNEYF
+678 FHSCIYNAIEKEYF

-700 VVASEGTKYL
+700 VVAAEGTRYL
-710 VKNLVTSLIFAIICI
+710 VKNLITSLIFAIISI

-784 HYLAKYRQELKNNEW
+784 HYLAKYRQELKTNEW
-799 DLKTCVNNATR
+799 NLKACINNATR

-824 SGFSVFMFSQF
+824 SGFSVFTFSQF

-849 LVAMLTNLMV
+849 LIAMLTNLMV

-870 ITTKSFKEPYFEAYD
+870 ITTKSFKEPYFEAYEE
-885 DEDEVEWDELA
+885 EDEVEWNALA
-896 LEQEIIENDI
+896 LEKEEAKNSQ
-906 KPDKSTNE
+906 KSK

>member
-9 ILRNRFLLIGAITLV
+9 ILRNRFLLIGAITLI
-24 TVLFGYSALTNL
+24 TVFFGYSALTNL

-55 YNKFKELF
+55 YDKFKELF
-63 GEDGNVLVLAIKTDS
+63 GEDGNVLVVAIKTDS

-93 SILKFQG
+93 SILKFEG

-131 DTLFKKKSIDVIKDE
+131 DTLFKKKSIHVIKEE

-153 RGLLYSDSGD
+153 KGLLYSDSGN
-163 VSVMMIGISESTLA
+163 VSIMMIGISESTLA
-177 DQKKSKIVLKIE
+177 DQKKSKIVLQIE
-189 DLARSYE
+189 DLARGYE
-196 GAFGQVHFAGL
+196 SAFGKIHFAGL

-212 VIATRMQNEM
+212 VIATRIQNEM

-255 IAVIWALGSIGAM
+255 IAVVWALGSIGVM

-337 AFTNSTKL
+337 AFTNSIKL

-370 ASFSKRPKLRHLKH
+370 ASFSKRPKSRHLKH
-384 LDRKVATGML
+384 LDRKVATGLL
-394 DFIVYTTA
+394 DFIVYNTA
-402 NRRPYIYIATVVLI
+402 NRRPLIYISTIVLI

-472 FKEMNSRK
+472 FKDMNTRK
-480 INSTLSK
+480 VNSTLEK

-497 LKKDE
+497 LRKDS

-517 NMAYYSNDTSKYR
+517 NMAYYSNDTSKYK

-539 KTSARRQKEYFKKL
+539 KAGARRQKEYFKKL

-575 IRVRCQMKDLG
+575 IRIRCQMKDLG
-586 SYDVAQKVEHLK
+586 SYEVSQKVESLRK
-598 TTVNRIL
+598 MVNRTL
-605 NPNKEALEK
+605 NPNKAALEK
-614 YYAMISR
+614 YYANISR
-621 PKDEADSSGVDY
+621 PKDEMDSSGIDY
-633 ADSIFLIEPNI
+633 ADSIFILEPGI
-644 KRNIIEKLSENNIV
+644 KRNLIEGLAKKDIALR
-658 LSNKFYE
+658 NKFYE
-665 DKENLYAFMDSVG
+665 NKENLYNHMDSVG
-678 FHQTLYNSIQNEYF
+678 FHQVLYNSIQNEYF

-710 VKNLVTSLIFAIICI
+710 VKNLITSLIFAIICI

-885 DEDEVEWDELA
+885 EEDEVEWNALAVENEIDDENKLS
-896 LEQEIIENDI
+896 D
-906 KPDKSTNE
+906 KPRKE

>member
-63 GEDGNVLVLAIKTDS
+63 GEDGNVLVLAIQTDS

-131 DTLFKKKSIDVIKDE
+131 DTLFKKKSIEVIKDE
-146 VRNNPFY
+146 IRNNPFY
-153 RGLLYSDSGD
+153 IGLLYSDSGD

-212 VIATRMQNEM
+212 VIATRIQNEM

-394 DFIVYTTA
+394 DFIVYATA

-885 DEDEVEWDELA
+885 DEGEVEWDELA

>member
-1 MWQGIANF
+1 
-9 ILRNRFLLIGAITLV
+9 
-24 TVLFGYSALTNL
+24 
-36 KLDNKY
+36 
-42 GIVLPKDSPTTTN
+42 
-55 YNKFKELF
+55 
-63 GEDGNVLVLAIKTDS
+63 
-78 LYTESRFKKWKQLGD
+78 
-93 SILKFQG
+93 
-100 VESVTSEATLITLK
+100 
-114 NDKEKKEFV
+114 
-123 FERVFEED
+123 
-131 DTLFKKKSIDVIKDE
+131 
-146 VRNNPFY
+146 
-153 RGLLYSDSGD
+153 
-163 VSVMMIGISESTLA
+163 
-177 DQKKSKIVLKIE
+177 
-189 DLARSYE
+189 
-196 GAFGQVHFAGL
+196 
-207 PHLRV
+207 
-212 VIATRMQNEM
+212 
-222 FLFIVASMLVTGILL
+222 
-237 YLFFRSFR
+237 
-245 VVGICLTVVA
+245 
-255 IAVIWALGSIGAM
+255 
-268 GFDLT
+268 
-273 ILMAL
+273 
-278 IPPLMI
+278 
-284 VIGIPNCVFLMTKF
+284 
-298 HQEVKEHGNKVKA
+298 
-311 LSRVIQKIGTA
+311 
-322 TLLTNFTT
+322 
-330 AIGFMTF
+330 
-337 AFTNSTKL
+337 
-345 MEFGIAASINI
+345 
-356 MLVFIISICVLPIF
+356 
-370 ASFSKRPKLRHLKH
+370 
-384 LDRKVATGML
+384 ML